1 MLPHSMSAESWKLMQ
16 SWLETMLPIYPQ
28 AQSIC
33 RLEAIN
39 TCPWGGTVRDMIQS
53 PAITT
58 WGRGFQP
65 PHTGGSVPV
74 SSHAPSVKE
83 KVFIVPVGANSKP
96 DPASPQQQPSQ
107 GLPQQSL
114 HRPKLL
120 AGTAV
125 APDTE
130 WGLRVQG

>member
-1 MLPHSMSAESWKLMQ
+1 MPLGWDCERHDPEPCNHHLGVRVPASPHRWE
-16 SWLETMLPIYPQ
+16 
-28 AQSIC
+28 C
-33 RLEAIN
+33 
-39 TCPWGGTVRDMIQS
+39 
-53 PAITT
+53 
-58 WGRGFQP
+58 
-65 PHTGGSVPV
+65 VPV

-107 GLPQQSL
+107 GLPQRSL

-130 WGLRVQG
+130 WGLSVQG